1 MKIKLIFLLLFS
13 YSTIS
18 FAQNHKFLIDE
29 MITDSQYDKI
39 DSELEIVWDK
49 KIVKFIL
56 NETEANFIIENFNLD
71 ESTKKLTLNLISK
84 NSTCLLTIYMDGR
97 YKNVFW
103 DFPNQ
108 RFCYHYSKI
117 LGN

>member
-1 MKIKLIFLLLFS
+1 MLFS
-13 YSTIS
+13 YCTIS

-56 NETEANFIIENFNLD
+56 NETKANFIIENFNLD
-71 ESTKKLTLNLISK
+71 ESTKKLKLNLT
-84 NSTCLLTIYMDGR
+84 NFL
-97 YKNVFW
+97 VFIA
-103 DFPNQ
+103 N
-108 RFCYHYSKI
+108 
-117 LGN
+117 

>member
-1 MKIKLIFLLLFS
+1 MKTKLIFLLIIS
-13 YSTIS
+13 YCTIS

-29 MITDSQYDKI
+29 MITESQYDKI
-39 DSELEIVWDK
+39 DSELEILWDK
-49 KIVKFIL
+49 RIVKFIL
-56 NETEANFIIENFNLD
+56 NETVANFMIENFNLD
-71 ESTKKLTLNLISK
+71 ESTKKLTLNLIAK

-97 YKNVFW
+97 YKNIFL

>member
-1 MKIKLIFLLLFS
+1 MKTKLIFLLIFS
-13 YSTIS
+13 YCTIS

-29 MITDSQYDKI
+29 MITESQYDKI
-39 DSELEIVWDK
+39 DSELEILWDK
-49 KIVKFIL
+49 RIVKFIL
-56 NETEANFIIENFNLD
+56 NETVANFMIENFNFD
-71 ESTKKLTLNLISK
+71 ESTKKLTLNLIAK

-97 YKNVFW
+97 YKNIFL